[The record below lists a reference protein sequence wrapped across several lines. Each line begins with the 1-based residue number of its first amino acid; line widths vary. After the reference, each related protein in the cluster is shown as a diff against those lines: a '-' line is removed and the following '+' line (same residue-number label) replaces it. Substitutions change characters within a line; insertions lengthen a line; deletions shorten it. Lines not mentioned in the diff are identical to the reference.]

1 MAQEYLQSSVL
12 PLMLS
17 FDGGTSWKQ
26 LVCVTNYTDNMSVG
40 NTETE
45 TLNCGTLQGAGSP
58 KFDFAGEA
66 VADYN
71 PGSTL
76 VSRKDLETA
85 MLAGTTIKARLAN
98 PGTGSVGWL
107 YYKQGDVLVI
117 SVNGK
122 VSPNDLS
129 KFDFSL
135 KGQGTPSI
143 VAP

>member
-1 MAQEYLQSSVL
+1 MPQYLQSSVL
-12 PLMLS
+12 PLELS
-17 FDGGTSWKQ
+17 FDGGSNWKQ
-26 LVCVTNYTDNMSVG
+26 LVCVTNYNDPMSVG

-45 TLNCGTLQGAGSP
+45 TLNCGTLQGSGSP
-58 KFDFAGEA
+58 KFEFSGEA

-71 PGSTL
+71 PASTL

-85 MLAGTTIKARLAN
+85 MLAGTTLKARIRY
-98 PGTGSVGWL
+98 PTTGSAGSL

-122 VSPNDLS
+122 TAPNDIS
-129 KFDFSL
+129 KFDFNL
-135 KGQGTPSI
+135 KGQGTPVI